1 MKLLFREERYRT
13 QRVSTCF
20 WTFPPLTS
28 NKTPLR
34 VIYFFSSIEQDT
46 QSRTP
51 STPGEREQNV
61 QPLSRGQPFKLLLL
75 LYCLLILCVCGHTYP
90 TCLRS
95 GDSLWESA
103 LTFHNMGS
111 GNWTQVTGCG
121 SKCLYTLSH
130 LVCPICGIMFLCIYR
145 FSFHTNTVTYLIF

>member
-1 MKLLFREERYRT
+1 MKFLFREERYRT

-20 WTFPPLTS
+20 WIFPPLTS

-34 VIYFFSSIEQDT
+34 VIYTFFFSIEQDT

-75 LYCLLILCVCGHTYP
+75 LHCLLILCVCGHIYP

-95 GDSLWESA
+95 GESLWELT
-103 LTFHNMGS
+103 LTFHNMVLGTELKLLGVAAS
-111 GNWTQVTGCG
+111 AFI
-121 SKCLYTLSH
+121 H
-130 LVCPICGIMFLCIYR
+130 
-145 FSFHTNTVTYLIF
+145 